1 VVRVLFCA
9 AVAGLA
15 VSLAGCEPVGY
26 RYAAPVYADG
36 YYGGYVALFTPT
48 APMASV
54 TTAAATSSLP
64 TMAGSVA
71 AMAGS
76 VAAVAL
82 EIVAKGRKKDGSSRR
97 DRRPIMVDEALKAAP
112 RLDLGQPQDQV
123 AVALPAASVYVQHGP
138 LRQGLGDGDEGG
150 LGEGDADHWPRFRP
164 SRVDAISVST
174 RTNYKPGHARNKR
187 IQASVYFSWPLAPKC
202 WPS

>member
-64 TMAGSVA
+64 TATMAGSVA
-71 AMAGS
+71 ATAGS
-76 VAAVAL
+76 VVAVAL
-82 EIVAKGRKKDGSSRR
+82 EIVAKGGKKDGSRVKA
-97 DRRPIMVDEALKAAP
+97 RP
-112 RLDLGQPQDQV
+112 
-123 AVALPAASVYVQHGP
+123 
-138 LRQGLGDGDEGG
+138 
-150 LGEGDADHWPRFRP
+150 
-164 SRVDAISVST
+164 
-174 RTNYKPGHARNKR
+174 
-187 IQASVYFSWPLAPKC
+187 
-202 WPS
+202 